1 MKTKFIKSITVI
13 AVLFAFGSTL
23 TGCNDHKSYAEL
35 LTDETH
41 AVNYFLANHRVV
53 NSIPSDTI
61 FEVGPDAPYY
71 RMDSDGNIYMQV
83 LDAGS
88 RDNKVEDDEQI
99 YFRFTR
105 YNLEVFERT
114 GQMIGEGNAVDLN
127 YGATWF
133 RFNNTT
139 LSSST
144 MFGSGI
150 QLPLNYLGVDCNV
163 NIVIK
168 SQLGF
173 TEEIAYVQPYLF
185 NIRYY
190 RSPL

>member
-1 MKTKFIKSITVI
+1 MIKRLYFLMALASVLTAIT
-13 AVLFAFGSTL
+13 S
-23 TGCNDHKSYAEL
+23 CSDKKSYADL

-41 AVNYFLANHRVV
+41 AVNYFLAGQKVINE
-53 NSIPSDTI
+53 IPADSI
-61 FEVGPDAPYY
+61 FETGPNAPYY
-71 RMDSDGNIYMQV
+71 RMDPDGNIYMQV
-83 LDAGS
+83 IDAG
-88 RDNKVEDDEQI
+88 DFKNNHVEDDEQI

-105 YNLEVFERT
+105 YNLLTYQST
-114 GQMIGEGNAVDLN
+114 GEMIGEGNAINLN

-133 RFNNTT
+133 RFNNLT
-139 LSSST
+139 LTSSVQYGT
-144 MFGSGI
+144 GI

-168 SQLGF
+168 SQYGF
-173 TEEIAYVQPYLF
+173 TEEIAYVQPFLY